1 MIIKIKLPFL
11 LRALRK
17 LNFPRKLGVLE
28 RLYGWAL
35 NRHGVTWVD
44 CSNDIEWKLDLSDSC
59 HRWIVYGNYEGGEG
73 IELAKQFLQNGGV
86 YVDSGANIGQW
97 LLFLGHLPN
106 IRALEFEPVR
116 SERSWLEECVTLQ
129 DDWNVEIFDFG
140 LSSKDT
146 EVEIQLDGPRST
158 LNMDWYEGK
167 NLARETVSLKRLD
180 ATLNELKV
188 ETVDFWKLDT
198 EGAEKEALI
207 GAEDYLATQKIRCIY
222 FECNPANYSA
232 IKKLLESFDYQIFEL
247 HKGKLT
253 PKIDTEIAFTQD
265 LVTMPNQ

>member
-1 MIIKIKLPFL
+1 M
-11 LRALRK
+11 
-17 LNFPRKLGVLE
+17 
-28 RLYGWAL
+28 
-35 NRHGVTWVD
+35 
-44 CSNDIEWKLDLSDSC
+44 
-59 HRWIVYGNYEGGEG
+59 
-73 IELAKQFLQNGGV
+73 
-86 YVDSGANIGQW
+86 
-97 LLFLGHLPN
+97 
-106 IRALEFEPVR
+106 
-116 SERSWLEECVTLQ
+116 
-129 DDWNVEIFDFG
+129 EIFDFG

-146 EVEIQLDGPRST
+146 EVEIQLDDPRST
-158 LNMDWYEGK
+158 LNMDWYAGK